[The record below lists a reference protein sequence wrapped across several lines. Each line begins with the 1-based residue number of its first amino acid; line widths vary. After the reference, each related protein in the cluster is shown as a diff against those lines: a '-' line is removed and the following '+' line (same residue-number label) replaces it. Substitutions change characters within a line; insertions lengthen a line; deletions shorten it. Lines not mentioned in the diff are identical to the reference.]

1 MHGECVLALLLKV
14 RERNPISSG
23 SRGRACSGASFHL
36 WSGEIPPSCWHLPGA
51 APLPQLLE
59 LRNWNCGIAVMEER
73 QVKLPW
79 GEGEQLLTEHGG
91 GGVK

>member
-1 MHGECVLALLLKV
+1 MCFSSAAKSEGEKPHLLGKQGESLLWGFLSSLEWGNPSFLLA
-14 RERNPISSG
+14 S
-23 SRGRACSGASFHL
+23 
-36 WSGEIPPSCWHLPGA
+36 